1 MKDEIKKQD
10 KQMKAACF
18 AGLDAVVKRFGK
30 NTSQEQM
37 LDVVML
43 MAHNLLT
50 HGEQLDLN
58 LSTHNGSV
66 FCDRLKQ
73 LIESTQ
79 KDVTENGYA
88 GRLM

>member
-1 MKDEIKKQD
+1 MKDETKKQD
-10 KQMKAACF
+10 QQIKAAYI
-18 AGLDAVVKRFGK
+18 AGRDAIVKQLSKDAPRD
-30 NTSQEQM
+30 QV

-58 LSTHNGSV
+58 LSAHNAAV
-66 FCDRLKQ
+66 FYDRLKQ
-73 LIESTQ
+73 LIEATQ
-79 KDVTENGYA
+79 KDTQASGYA